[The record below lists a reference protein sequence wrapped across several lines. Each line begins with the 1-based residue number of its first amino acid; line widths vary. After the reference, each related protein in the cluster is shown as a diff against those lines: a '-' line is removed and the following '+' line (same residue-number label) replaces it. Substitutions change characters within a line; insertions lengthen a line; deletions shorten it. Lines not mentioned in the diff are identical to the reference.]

1 MGEYV
6 ISRDG
11 QNYLPQDKEYIKGKG
26 ILVGCF
32 TEQQINNKDEYMEE
46 EYSKYLI
53 NKLFSDYEN
62 NYEYEIM
69 SYDEFVNEQHNSE
82 HSEKET

>member
-32 TEQQINNKDEYMEE
+32 TE
-46 EYSKYLI
+46 
-53 NKLFSDYEN
+53 
-62 NYEYEIM
+62 
-69 SYDEFVNEQHNSE
+69 
-82 HSEKET
+82 

>member
-6 ISRDG
+6 ISKDG

-32 TEQQINNKDEYMEE
+32 NEQQINNRDDKIATQKMMDATGVLRIRKYDDGSVKKDIIDV
-46 EYSKYLI
+46 K
-53 NKLFSDYEN
+53 
-62 NYEYEIM
+62 
-69 SYDEFVNEQHNSE
+69 
-82 HSEKET
+82 